1 MGFLKK
7 IFGIE
12 PSLPKLVSANIT
24 FDEDFNFNVAFVKEH
39 PQLENLELVRLVLH
53 YYAKTMLNLG
63 NKSTGVVALFE
74 GMNTVVRTG
83 IDRATDVLYVAD
95 IDDTVNLVEFLP
107 ASGARK
113 ISATLYFV
121 DEMRRGI
128 TTQIPFKG
136 YEQDLVFSVFALLQT
151 ALNHLDDYWIA
162 CLHRALQSM
171 NSAYSRSSDFSSFS
185 ASEKIPND
193 AFISATLEA
202 LASVISAEKSTQEQP
217 AAVTSPKASKVKS
230 GLVSE
235 QTIEKFGG
243 DLVDFVASLAREL
256 AHTTGSQSPSNA
268 PNASLNH
275 EAGRGIDRELLVTIT
290 KIILAIRVYLE
301 LRDPKSALIDRI
313 SMKDVSQHGE
323 ALLDFVI
330 RIALEEYSATD
341 SYNVRLLEW
350 ITKD

>member
-12 PSLPKLVSANIT
+12 PSLPKLVSAIIT

-39 PQLENLELVRLVLH
+39 PQLENLELIRLVLH

-63 NKSTGVVALFE
+63 NKSAGVVALFE
-74 GMNTVVRTG
+74 GMNAVVRNG

-151 ALNHLDDYWIA
+151 TLNHLDDYWIA
-162 CLHRALQSM
+162 CLHRALKSM
-171 NSAYSRSSDFSSFS
+171 NSAYSRSADFSSFS
-185 ASEKIPND
+185 AAEKIPND

-202 LASVISAEKSTQEQP
+202 LASVISAKNSIQEQP
-217 AAVTSPKASKVKS
+217 VAVTSLKASKVKS

-235 QTIEKFGG
+235 QAKETFGR
-243 DLVDFVASLAREL
+243 DLVDFVTLLAREL
-256 AHTTGSQSPSNA
+256 G
-268 PNASLNH
+268 NASGSHTPNNAQKASFSH
-275 EAGRGIDRELLVTIT
+275 EVGRYLDRDLIVTIT
-290 KIILAIRVYLE
+290 KILHAIRVYLE
-301 LRDPKSALIDRI
+301 LRDPKSVLIDKI
-313 SMKDVSQHGE
+313 SMEDVSKHGE
-323 ALLDFVI
+323 ALLDLVI